1 MKESI
6 FLHHYMNKNEGKKE
20 RLEQVLREF
29 LREQEGN
36 QRKIRLQVQKAA
48 MPPAWIFLTEE
59 PKLI

>member
-1 MKESI
+1 
-6 FLHHYMNKNEGKKE
+6 MNKNEGKKE

>member
-1 MKESI
+1 V
-6 FLHHYMNKNEGKKE
+6 NKREKKE
-20 RLEQVLREF
+20 REILERLLKEF

-59 PKLI
+59 IKLI